1 MSLRLRRIAVD
12 GFRKFREPMAIEGLT
27 DGLNIIIEPNETGK
41 STLLEALRAAFFVR
55 HGTKNQLAQSFA
67 PYGEAV
73 GPEIQVSFEADGA
86 PWTVTKRFLRGATI
100 EVTGPQGKA
109 QGEEAEARLHALL
122 GSVRDT
128 SQKGDAGTYGAL
140 GLLWVAQT
148 DALAV
153 TAPGQIV
160 RDTVRSTLEA
170 EVGSIMGGPAYKRVR
185 TRIDE
190 QFARY
195 WSPTGQKRERQNEM
209 RERVES
215 AETAAREAADR
226 LAGLEKTFAELE
238 AARARLN
245 VVQREIADDTDVQTR
260 KDLVASLEVAR
271 AAAQI
276 LATRRAE
283 HEAISAKGRGLED
296 LSERHRTATEA
307 RDKASLALE
316 QARAKRTDLAE
327 RLATS
332 KQRLVDVHEALENAR
347 TARHDARSALS
358 GGEDRLRAA
367 RRKTGVA
374 AARKRHAELV
384 ELERL
389 QIEAKTLAATLIP
402 TKTIELLETNER
414 AIAEARAAQSS
425 GATRIAL
432 TGDVA
437 GILIDGEP
445 AGPGERTLTGRTHF
459 RLGDV
464 ELVVIPPAGAASAE
478 EALSSALKKQQSA
491 LADLALADL
500 AAARA
505 RNDTARDAAS
515 ELRTIAARIE
525 ATTPADENV
534 GLAAGAGALKL
545 FIVELADETE
555 ADEGFPDIA
564 ALTAAL
570 EAADIALARAEGA
583 QDSAF
588 AALRRAEEED
598 APLATAEAGDASDL
612 SNATGQITAIESRPE
627 FPSLVDD
634 LARAREQT
642 AEAAVKLEEATRDAT
657 AHDPAVITRK
667 IETVD
672 ARSRAACEA
681 RTKLEMEIA
690 RFEGTIESEGGK
702 GLADREAG
710 AREEAEAARSALQ
723 RVTEEAETLKLLRET
738 LDEARDETSAK
749 FVGPVAKRAKRHI
762 ERLLPGCDLS
772 FSEDLMLDAVVRG
785 GISEGCEDLSR
796 GTQEQLAVLTRIAFA
811 DMLIEQGR
819 PVSLILDD
827 PLVYADD
834 ARLDLMVEILSEAAK
849 RMQVILLTCR
859 DRAFRHVK
867 ANRLTF
873 TPQGPLGNPS
883 GAMVEHEVAAF
894 GVVE

>member
-723 RVTEEAETLKLLRET
+723 RVTEDAETLKLLRET

-772 FSEDLMLDAVVRG
+772 FSEDLMLDTVVRG

>member
-1 MSLRLRRIAVD
+1 MSLYLRRIAVD
-12 GFRKFREPMAIEGLT
+12 GFRKFREPMVIEGLT

-86 PWTVTKRFLRGATI
+86 PWTVTKRFLRGAAI
-100 EVTGPQGKA
+100 EITGPQGKA

-148 DALAV
+148 EALAV
-153 TAPGQIV
+153 SAPGQIV

-170 EVGSIMGGPAYKRVR
+170 EVGSIMGGPAYTRVR

-190 QFARY
+190 QFGRY
-195 WSPTGQKRERQNEM
+195 WSPTGQKRGRQNEA
-209 RERVES
+209 RERVDV
-215 AETAAREAADR
+215 AETAAREASDR
-226 LAGLEKTFAELE
+226 LAGLERTFSDLE
-238 AARARLN
+238 AARARLK

-283 HEAISAKGRGLED
+283 HEAVSAKVRGLED
-296 LSERHRTATEA
+296 LSERHRKTTED
-307 RDKASLALE
+307 RDKADLALG
-316 QARAKRTDLAE
+316 QARAQRIELSDGLA
-327 RLATS
+327 AA
-332 KQRLVDVHEALENAR
+332 KQRLA
-347 TARHDARSALS
+347 DARSALES
-358 GGEDRLRAA
+358 ARASRQDARLALSAGQDRVRASRRRAA
-367 RRKTGVA
+367 VA
-374 AARKRHAELV
+374 AARKRHSELV

-389 QIEAKTLAATLIP
+389 HGEAKTLAATLIP
-402 TKTIELLETNER
+402 SKAMDLLEANER
-414 AIAEARAAQSS
+414 AVAEARALRSA
-425 GATRIAL
+425 GATSIML
-432 TGDVA
+432 SGETS
-437 GILIDGEP
+437 GISIDGEP
-445 AGPGERTLTGRTHF
+445 ASPCERTLTGMTIV
-459 RLGDV
+459 RLGDA
-464 ELVVIPPAGAASAE
+464 ELVITPPAGAASAE
-478 EALSSALKKQQSA
+478 EALSSALKKQQST
-491 LADLALADL
+491 LDELDIVDL

-505 RNDTARDAAS
+505 RNDAARDAAS

-534 GLAAGAGALKL
+534 GLAAGAHALKL
-545 FIVELADETE
+545 FIFELVDEVGAVE
-555 ADEGFPDIA
+555 ADLPDIT
-564 ALTAAL
+564 ALTNAL
-570 EAADIALARAEGA
+570 EVADSALAKTEGA
-583 QDSAF
+583 QDSAVE
-588 AALRRAEEED
+588 ALRRIEQDD
-598 APLATAEAGDASDL
+598 APLATAEAGAASDL
-612 SNATGQITAIESRPE
+612 ANAKAQIDAVEGRSE
-627 FPSLVDD
+627 FPALAAD
-634 LARAREQT
+634 LTRVREQT

-657 AHDPAVITRK
+657 AHDPAAITRK

-672 ARSRAACEA
+672 ARSRAASDA
-681 RTKLEMEIA
+681 RTKLEMDIA
-690 RFEGTIESEGGK
+690 RFEGTVESEGGK

-710 AREEAEAARSALQ
+710 SREEAEAARAALK
-723 RVTEEAETLKLLRET
+723 RITEEAETLKLLRET

-772 FSEDLMLDAVVRG
+772 FSEDLTLEAVIRG
-785 GISEGCEDLSR
+785 GISEGCGDLSR

-811 DMLIEQGR
+811 DMLLEQGR

-834 ARLDLMVEILSEAAK
+834 ARLDLMVEILSEAAE

-859 DRAFRHVK
+859 DRAFRHVPG
-867 ANRLTF
+867 NRLS
-873 TPQGPLGNPS
+873 LS
-883 GAMVEHEVAAF
+883 SVVAKA
-894 GVVE
+894 G